1 MQLTAVSIKTPD
13 DNRPMLLVNR
23 SPRMISP
30 DNRQPPETPPRWQDK
45 SPVRIEQEQSN
56 ILHANTLRNGC
67 SSPFGGSRENMLAKT
82 DVAMANLLVRLD
94 QVAAQCSTAQMHGGG
109 TLMCEEKFQAAK
121 DELTSQ
127 SLQLVTSSK
136 MLVIAM
142 SDPSLPDLPENL
154 AICLTI
160 LRRLTELSQDL
171 TNHTTAPLQTRNLI
185 LKVYDVTAAFRH
197 LINSDIDRTSQA
209 TIEEHLTQQAERLAS
224 VLATLLRSLRVF
236 SP

>member
-1 MQLTAVSIKTPD
+1 M
-13 DNRPMLLVNR
+13 
-23 SPRMISP
+23 
-30 DNRQPPETPPRWQDK
+30 
-45 SPVRIEQEQSN
+45 
-56 ILHANTLRNGC
+56 
-67 SSPFGGSRENMLAKT
+67 
-82 DVAMANLLVRLD
+82 
-94 QVAAQCSTAQMHGGG
+94 
-109 TLMCEEKFQAAK
+109 AK

>member
-1 MQLTAVSIKTPD
+1 MTDRSPSRVGQTELSNHNSPMTRITPD
-13 DNRPMLLVNR
+13 
-23 SPRMISP
+23 
-30 DNRQPPETPPRWQDK
+30 TPTNQMG
-45 SPVRIEQEQSN
+45 
-56 ILHANTLRNGC
+56 TLKNGTC
-67 SSPFGGSRENMLAKT
+67 SVFGNNRENMLSKT

-94 QVAAQCSTAQMHGGG
+94 QVAAQCSAAQVHGGG
-109 TLMCEEKFQAAK
+109 SLMCEEKFQRAK
-121 DELTSQ
+121 EELTSQ

-171 TNHTTAPLQTRNLI
+171 TNHMTAPLQTRNLI

-197 LINSDIDRTSQA
+197 LINSNIDRSSQA
-209 TIEEHLTQQAERLAS
+209 SIEEHLTQHAERLAS